1 MIKSQKKLS
10 STFAIAIEEINDD
23 GDGDEYDD
31 GREDGEQHREQ
42 QHLISKLRLEQF
54 FSSNI
59 DEISNDEEE
68 GDLNDLELIEQD
80 DSELSDNEVKEKEKE
95 EESGDDKVVGDDNSK
110 IDSEQLVVFR
120 TVNVELNDEDG
131 GGCGGVGVVLGL
143 DAFVA
148 IVIELNDDDIGGRD
162 GGDIFADGD
171 ECGTIET
178 IGGVDGVY

>member
-1 MIKSQKKLS
+1 MQIEKLS
-10 STFAIAIEEINDD
+10 STLAIAIEEINDD

-131 GGCGGVGVVLGL
+131 GACGGVGVVLGL